1 MFKVT
6 ENAVQQIRKALQ
18 QTGEQNLA
26 LRIAARFA
34 ADKSIEYMMGFD
46 ELGQH
51 DEPIHYDEVTI
62 VINADSQELLE
73 DATLDFVE
81 LEPGNQ
87 QFIFMN
93 PLDPTYVPP
102 QTDHDT
108 TG

>member
-6 ENAVQQIRKALQ
+6 DNAVQQIRKALRETGD
-18 QTGEQNLA
+18 QTLA

-34 ADKSIEYMMGFD
+34 ADKSIEYVMGFD
-46 ELGQH
+46 ELSQE
-51 DEPIHYDEVTI
+51 DEPIRYDEVTI

-73 DATLDFVE
+73 EATLDFVE

-87 QFIFMN
+87 QFIFLN

-102 QTDHDT
+102 KD
-108 TG
+108 